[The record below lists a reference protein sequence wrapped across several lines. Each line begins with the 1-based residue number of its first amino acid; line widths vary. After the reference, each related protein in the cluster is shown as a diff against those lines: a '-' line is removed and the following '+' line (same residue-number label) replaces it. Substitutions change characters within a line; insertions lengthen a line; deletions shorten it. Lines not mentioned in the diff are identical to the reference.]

1 MVEAKHKQ
9 KYYSG
14 ASDNWERSR
23 KEFLRWIEY
32 ECGFNKDSEEFKDLH
47 FLVNGPTDIQNWI
60 EFFDGDIESISEAT
74 KKYKQW
80 RKDSCK
86 LTLDDFLYFADMDLE
101 STLDALF
108 MEFTTKRDVI
118 ELRIMIHQGKITLE
132 ELYELRKSNPSQ
144 YNSLSKFLDLDK
156 KL

>member
-1 MVEAKHKQ
+1 MVEPKHKQ

-14 ASDNWERSR
+14 ANDNWERSR
-23 KEFLRWIEY
+23 KEFIRWIQY
-32 ECGFNKDSEEFKDLH
+32 ECGYKKDSEVYKDLH

-60 EFFDGDIESISEAT
+60 DFFDGDIENIAKAT
-74 KKYKQW
+74 TAYKQW

-86 LTLDDFLYFADMDLE
+86 LTLDDFLYYAEMDLE

-108 MEFTTKRDVI
+108 MEFTTKRDVV
-118 ELRIMIHQGKITLE
+118 ELRIMIHEGKITLE
-132 ELYELRKSNPSQ
+132 ELYNLRMSNPLQ
-144 YNSLSKFLDLDK
+144 YNSLSKFLDLNK

>member
-1 MVEAKHKQ
+1 MVEPKHKQ

-14 ASDNWERSR
+14 ANDNWERSR
-23 KEFLRWIEY
+23 KDFLNWIEY
-32 ECGFNKDSEEFKDLH
+32 ECGFMKDSEEFKDLH

-60 EFFDGDIESISEAT
+60 EFFDGDIENITEAT

-80 RKDSCK
+80 RKNSCK
-86 LTLDDFLYFADMDLE
+86 LTLDDFLYYAEMDLE

-118 ELRIMIHQGKITLE
+118 ELRIKIYEGEITLE
-132 ELYELRKSNPSQ
+132 ELYNLKVHNPLQ
-144 YNSLSKFLDLDK
+144 YNSLSKFLDFKK